1 MRITRKQVGIYVGA
15 LVVVV
20 GCAVLVV
27 QNLGGERQ
35 PSTIVDASFRLA
47 HLNGVPITLEVVE
60 TPEARQRGL
69 SGRTTLPG
77 GEGMLFIFPTDE
89 RHGFWMPDM
98 HFSID
103 IIWFNTEMR
112 AVHIAE
118 QVSPESYPTIYTPDE
133 PARYVLEVP
142 AGWVAEHGIAEGDT
156 LVLDR

>member
-1 MRITRKQVGIYVGA
+1 
-15 LVVVV
+15 
-20 GCAVLVV
+20 
-27 QNLGGERQ
+27 
-35 PSTIVDASFRLA
+35 
-47 HLNGVPITLEVVE
+47 
-60 TPEARQRGL
+60 
-69 SGRTTLPG
+69 
-77 GEGMLFIFPTDE
+77 
-89 RHGFWMPDM
+89 MPDM